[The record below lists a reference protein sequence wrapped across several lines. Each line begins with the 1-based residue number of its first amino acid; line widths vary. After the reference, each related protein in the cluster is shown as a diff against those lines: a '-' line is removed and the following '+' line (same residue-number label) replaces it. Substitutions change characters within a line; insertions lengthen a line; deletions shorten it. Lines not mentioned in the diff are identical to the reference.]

1 MVGAGFATDLGA
13 SNRRT
18 IMYRTT
24 VAFSLL
30 ALAAFGFQQ
39 SSGGAILQ
47 LKEEQVILEYNA
59 TLNEAVVIASAE
71 SEEALTRVDVRE
83 TTGSPMLHVWAPQGG
98 TVSGF
103 EVETAEASLP
113 EVLATYAEGVYP
125 MRARAVDGR
134 LVEGSAVLSH
144 LLPAPATVTYP
155 LDGDTHVPTNP
166 TVTWTPDPGA
176 SAYQVVLEQD
186 ENDGLTVKL
195 PAGSGSFHVPDRV
208 LLPGTETLLEI
219 VAIGAN
225 GNRTQ
230 VEVSFTTR

>member
-1 MVGAGFATDLGA
+1 
-13 SNRRT
+13 
-18 IMYRTT
+18 MYRTT
-24 VAFSLL
+24 AAFSLL

-39 SSGGAILQ
+39 ANEGVIFQ
-47 LKEEQVILEYNA
+47 LKEEEMILEFNA

-71 SEEALTRVDVRE
+71 SEEALTRVDVRG
-83 TTGSPMLHVWAPQGG
+83 TTGSPVLHVWAPQGG
-98 TVSGF
+98 TLSGF

-113 EVLATYAEGVYP
+113 DLLATYAEGEYA
-125 MRARAVDGR
+125 MRARAQDGR
-134 LVEGSAVLSH
+134 LVSGSAVLSH
-144 LLPAPATVTYP
+144 LLPAPAIVTYP
-155 LDGDTHVPTNP
+155 LDGDSNVPTDP

-176 SAYQVVLEQD
+176 SAYQVILEQD

-208 LLPGTETLLEI
+208 LRSGTETLLEV

-230 VEVSFTTR
+230 VEVSFTTL